1 MTLFLFFIVPAI
13 GQEPISVNL
22 DDLTFSIS
30 TPGYSFTQ
38 DRFIPPE
45 EVDLSLNY
53 FLHTAFWAGAR
64 NGDIL
69 SVVSGDGNP
78 TVKEFTEW
86 KFETPVYQI
95 NDITQDTSLFTV
107 YRSVFSDNTPLP
119 GLGLQ

>member
-1 MTLFLFFIVPAI
+1 M
-13 GQEPISVNL
+13 
-22 DDLTFSIS
+22 
-30 TPGYSFTQ
+30 
-38 DRFIPPE
+38 
-45 EVDLSLNY
+45 
-53 FLHTAFWAGAR
+53 HTAFWAGAR